1 MSNTNVLH
9 SYIWIMILCFTF
21 LCSFFIPVYYYFF
34 ILYIISVKVKKTIA
48 CSIRGDL
55 LCYLQGIFSAQ
66 PSSSLQKSY
75 SYSVFLSC
83 FSENKKKIFNQDT
96 WKAKWLKKKHE
107 NEVSLRLKQDQ
118 ISASGLKGKTRL
130 FFLIFVLVLST
141 NTLNIHDFF
150 SVKVILLLQ

>member
-1 MSNTNVLH
+1 MT
-9 SYIWIMILCFTF
+9 
-21 LCSFFIPVYYYFF
+21 
-34 ILYIISVKVKKTIA
+34 
-48 CSIRGDL
+48 
-55 LCYLQGIFSAQ
+55 
-66 PSSSLQKSY
+66 
-75 SYSVFLSC
+75 
-83 FSENKKKIFNQDT
+83 E
-96 WKAKWLKKKHE
+96 KKHE